1 MEKILEVK
9 GLRVSFDTPTGRI
22 YAVNGVS
29 FSLGRG
35 ETLGVVGE
43 SGCGKSVS
51 MYSLIRQVP
60 KPGSF
65 QAESILLDGQ
75 ELTRLDDE
83 GMRRVKGRTIAMI
96 FQNPMT
102 ALNPVL
108 PIGFQIEESLIFHMK
123 LSRAQAREQA
133 LRLLEQVGIP
143 AAKEHINSYPHQF
156 SGGML
161 QRVMIACGIACDPKV
176 LIADEPT
183 TALDVTIQAQI
194 VELVKRMRRENNAS
208 IIWITHDLSV
218 IAGLADRIIIMYAG
232 FIVEE
237 APIDEVYERPAH
249 PYTRGLLAS
258 LPRLTGSRDER
269 LHSIEGM
276 PPGLYAPPSQCPFLP
291 RCDRRDKRCGEAV
304 PVLEEIRP
312 GHRAACFYAER

>member
-258 LPRLTGSRDER
+258 LPR
-269 LHSIEGM
+269 
-276 PPGLYAPPSQCPFLP
+276 
-291 RCDRRDKRCGEAV
+291 
-304 PVLEEIRP
+304 
-312 GHRAACFYAER
+312 